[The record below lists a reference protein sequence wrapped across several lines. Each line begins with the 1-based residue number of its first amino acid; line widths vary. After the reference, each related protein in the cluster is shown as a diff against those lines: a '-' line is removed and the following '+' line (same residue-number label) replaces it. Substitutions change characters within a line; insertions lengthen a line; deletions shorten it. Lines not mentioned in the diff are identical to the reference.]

1 MEQIISKEEFAEIKK
16 AKGEVRGIGP
26 RAIAEYVLR
35 KEGEHG
41 LKKLEDVMRSL
52 DFPIEYRKI
61 NQMDYYPYWLVTA
74 SFLAVKR
81 LFNFVNEDFQK
92 MGALDVK
99 FTPLQKFFI
108 KYFVSLK
115 KMAESASKM
124 WEHYDT
130 VGKIELIEFD
140 EKNKRAVM
148 KVTEFDRSEY
158 QCQYLI
164 GYIAAMA
171 KIVSKTMPVC
181 EETKCTFRGD
191 EYHEFTLTW

>member
-1 MEQIISKEEFAEIKK
+1 MEQIISKEEFEEIRKT
-16 AKGEVRGIGP
+16 KGEVRGIGP
-26 RAIAEYVLR
+26 RSIAEYVLW

-41 LKKLEDVMRSL
+41 LKRLEDLMNSL
-52 DFPIEYRKI
+52 GFPIEYRKMKS
-61 NQMDYYPYWLVTA
+61 MDYYPYWIVSV

-81 LFNFVNEDFQK
+81 LFNFTNEDFQK
-92 MGALDVK
+92 MGEMDVR
-99 FTPLQKFFI
+99 FTPLQKIFI

-115 KMAESASKM
+115 KLAESASKM

-130 VGKIELIEFD
+130 LGKIELIEFD
-140 EKNKRAVM
+140 EKNKRAIM

-164 GYIAAMA
+164 GYITATA
-171 KIVSKTMPVC
+171 KIVSKTIPIC

-191 EYHEFTLTW
+191 EYHEFTLKW